1 MRRSAKGPAR
11 VPPLRIERVR
21 NGRGLVANRA
31 FRSGSLI
38 TPLHGRVVSA
48 RTVLGWWDR
57 DARRAAN
64 CIRFDAERY
73 LDPSGE
79 WGEFANHGCRP
90 NAAITRVRGRLALRA
105 LRAIRA
111 GEEEL
116 HDYSTLLGADDVWTM
131 RCACGARTCRGVV
144 RRFDRLPA
152 VPLRRYLAAAAIPAF
167 ILATRDAAP

>member
-1 MRRSAKGPAR
+1 

-111 GEEEL
+111 GEEVL